1 MLEELTNLK
10 IALQFTNERNSVIAK
25 VVRLVVGFYPEP
37 LTRPSIPS
45 PCCSALKQPQSPGF
59 FHFLLWACVYSAPDL
74 GVLSPFPACWVW
86 QFSTLLY
93 TLWAFAFLLPL
104 CQSQSQ
110 PPSRFWDFPG
120 VPFIPGTVFLLNKAC
135 SCHPAWCVCLTHMSD
150 RRSYMLH
157 VIALVINIDFWYLGL
172 GDSLSLFLFQYFGH
186 GKDDFFLLYFCVNW
200 TGSLQPFPSVGS
212 GLPV

>member
-1 MLEELTNLK
+1 MRQCIQVLKNSVWQSRLTITFLSFPAISKNKTMLMLEELTNLK

-25 VVRLVVGFYPEP
+25 VVRLVVGFYPVP

-59 FHFLLWACVYSAPDL
+59 FYFLLWACVYSAPDL
-74 GVLSPFPACWVW
+74 RVLSPFPACWVW

-120 VPFIPGTVFLLNKAC
+120 VPFIPGAVSFWTRPVPVTQLGVFASHTCLIGSHTC
-135 SCHPAWCVCLTHMSD
+135 S
-150 RRSYMLH
+150 ML
-157 VIALVINIDFWYLGL
+157 
-172 GDSLSLFLFQYFGH
+172 
-186 GKDDFFLLYFCVNW
+186 
-200 TGSLQPFPSVGS
+200 
-212 GLPV
+212 